1 MAQQITQLKI
11 DPRKSDKENLQ
22 IVVKFV
28 NSLVD
33 MLNYTL
39 NNMDLADV
47 TTEAG
52 VSLQDLYA
60 MGALK
65 GDPGKDGIDGLS
77 AYQLAVKKGFKGSES
92 EWLDSLKGTD
102 GVGVPAGGAA
112 GQVLAKKSDDDYDT
126 EWIDLPTV

>member
-1 MAQQITQLKI
+1 MAQQLNQLKI
-11 DPRKSDKENLQ
+11 DPRKSEKENLQ
-22 IVVKFV
+22 IIVKYV
-28 NSLVD
+28 NGLVD

-47 TTEAG
+47 TTEGG

-65 GDPGKDGIDGLS
+65 GEPGKDGRNGIDGIDG
-77 AYQLAVKKGFKGSES
+77 KDGKDGK
-92 EWLDSLKGTD
+92 D
-102 GVGVPAGGAA
+102 GVGVPSGGTA

>member
-1 MAQQITQLKI
+1 MAQQINQLKL

-22 IVVKFV
+22 LVVKFM

-47 TTEAG
+47 TTEGG

-60 MGALK
+60 MGALR
-65 GDPGKDGIDGLS
+65 GEPGEPGQPGQPGKNGI
-77 AYQLAVKKGFKGSES
+77 
-92 EWLDSLKGTD
+92 
-102 GVGVPAGGAA
+102 GVPAGGIA

>member
-1 MAQQITQLKI
+1 MAQQLNQLKI
-11 DPRKSDKENLQ
+11 DPRKSEKENLQ
-22 IVVKFV
+22 IIVKYV
-28 NSLVD
+28 NGLVD

-47 TTEAG
+47 TTEGG

-65 GDPGKDGIDGLS
+65 GEPGKDGRNGIDG
-77 AYQLAVKKGFKGSES
+77 KDGK
-92 EWLDSLKGTD
+92 D
-102 GVGVPAGGAA
+102 GVGVPSGGAA

>member
-1 MAQQITQLKI
+1 MAQQINQLKL

-22 IVVKFV
+22 LVVKFM

-47 TTEAG
+47 TTEGG

-60 MGALK
+60 MGALR
-65 GDPGKDGIDGLS
+65 GEPGEPGQPGQPGKNGI
-77 AYQLAVKKGFKGSES
+77 
-92 EWLDSLKGTD
+92 
-102 GVGVPAGGAA
+102 GVPAGGIT

>member
-1 MAQQITQLKI
+1 MAQQINQLKL

-22 IVVKFV
+22 LVVKFM

-47 TTEAG
+47 TTEGG

-65 GDPGKDGIDGLS
+65 GEPGKDGRDGRDGIDG
-77 AYQLAVKKGFKGSES
+77 KN
-92 EWLDSLKGTD
+92 
-102 GVGVPAGGAA
+102 GVGVPSGGAA

>member
-1 MAQQITQLKI
+1 MAQQINQLKL

-22 IVVKFV
+22 LVVKFM

-47 TTEAG
+47 TTEGG

-65 GDPGKDGIDGLS
+65 GDPGKDGRDGRDGIDG
-77 AYQLAVKKGFKGSES
+77 KN
-92 EWLDSLKGTD
+92 
-102 GVGVPAGGAA
+102 GVGVPSGGTA

>member
-1 MAQQITQLKI
+1 MAQQLNQLKI
-11 DPRKSDKENLQ
+11 DPRKSEKENLQ
-22 IVVKFV
+22 IIVKYV
-28 NSLVD
+28 NGLVD

-65 GDPGKDGIDGLS
+65 GEPGKDGRNGIDG
-77 AYQLAVKKGFKGSES
+77 KDGK
-92 EWLDSLKGTD
+92 D
-102 GVGVPAGGAA
+102 GVGVPSGGTA

>member
-1 MAQQITQLKI
+1 MAQQINQLKL

-22 IVVKFV
+22 LVVKFM

-47 TTEAG
+47 TTEGG

-65 GDPGKDGIDGLS
+65 GEPGKDGRDGRDGIDG
-77 AYQLAVKKGFKGSES
+77 KN
-92 EWLDSLKGTD
+92 
-102 GVGVPAGGAA
+102 GVGVPSGGTA

>member
-1 MAQQITQLKI
+1 MAQQINQLKL

-22 IVVKFV
+22 LVVKFM

-47 TTEAG
+47 TTEGG

-65 GDPGKDGIDGLS
+65 GEPGKDGRNGRDGIDG
-77 AYQLAVKKGFKGSES
+77 KN
-92 EWLDSLKGTD
+92 
-102 GVGVPAGGAA
+102 GVGVPSGGTA

>member
-1 MAQQITQLKI
+1 MAQQINQLKL

-22 IVVKFV
+22 IVVKFM

-47 TTEAG
+47 TTEGG

-65 GDPGKDGIDGLS
+65 GEPGEPGQPGQPGKNGI
-77 AYQLAVKKGFKGSES
+77 
-92 EWLDSLKGTD
+92 
-102 GVGVPAGGAA
+102 GVPAGGIA
-112 GQVLAKKSDDDYDT
+112 GQVLVKKSDDDYDT

>member
-1 MAQQITQLKI
+1 MAQQINQLKL

-22 IVVKFV
+22 LVVKFM

-47 TTEAG
+47 TTEGG

-65 GDPGKDGIDGLS
+65 GDPGKDGRDGRDG
-77 AYQLAVKKGFKGSES
+77 KN
-92 EWLDSLKGTD
+92 
-102 GVGVPAGGAA
+102 GVGVPSGGTA

>member
-1 MAQQITQLKI
+1 MAQQLNQLKI
-11 DPRKSDKENLQ
+11 DPRKSEKENLQ
-22 IVVKFV
+22 IIVKYV
-28 NSLVD
+28 NGLVD

-47 TTEAG
+47 TTEGG

-65 GDPGKDGIDGLS
+65 GEPGKDGRNGTDG
-77 AYQLAVKKGFKGSES
+77 KDGK
-92 EWLDSLKGTD
+92 D
-102 GVGVPAGGAA
+102 GVGVPSGGTA

>member
-1 MAQQITQLKI
+1 MAQQINQLKI

-60 MGALK
+60 MGALR
-65 GDPGKDGIDGLS
+65 GEPGKDGIDGKNG
-77 AYQLAVKKGFKGSES
+77 VDGKDGK
-92 EWLDSLKGTD
+92 D

-112 GQVLAKKSDDDYDT
+112 RQVLAKKSNDDYDT

>member
-1 MAQQITQLKI
+1 MAQQLNQLKI
-11 DPRKSDKENLQ
+11 DPRKSEKENLQ
-22 IVVKFV
+22 IIVKYV
-28 NSLVD
+28 NGLVD

-47 TTEAG
+47 TTEGG

-65 GDPGKDGIDGLS
+65 GEPGKDGRNGIDG
-77 AYQLAVKKGFKGSES
+77 KDGK
-92 EWLDSLKGTD
+92 D
-102 GVGVPAGGAA
+102 GVGVPSGGTA

>member
-1 MAQQITQLKI
+1 MAQQINQLKL

-22 IVVKFV
+22 IVVKFM

-47 TTEAG
+47 TTEGG

-65 GDPGKDGIDGLS
+65 GDPGKDGLDGRDGIDG
-77 AYQLAVKKGFKGSES
+77 KN
-92 EWLDSLKGTD
+92 
-102 GVGVPAGGAA
+102 GVGVPSGGTA

-126 EWIDLPTV
+126 EWIDMPTV

>member
-1 MAQQITQLKI
+1 MAQQLNQLKI
-11 DPRKSDKENLQ
+11 DPRKSEKENLQ
-22 IVVKFV
+22 LIVKYV
-28 NSLVD
+28 NGLVD

-47 TTEAG
+47 TTEGG

-65 GDPGKDGIDGLS
+65 GEPGKDGRNGIDG
-77 AYQLAVKKGFKGSES
+77 KDGK
-92 EWLDSLKGTD
+92 D
-102 GVGVPAGGAA
+102 GVGVPSGGTA

>member
-1 MAQQITQLKI
+1 MAQQINQLKI

-28 NSLVD
+28 NGLVD

-65 GDPGKDGIDGLS
+65 GERGKDGRDGT
-77 AYQLAVKKGFKGSES
+77 
-92 EWLDSLKGTD
+92 DGTDGVDGVDGKD
-102 GVGVPAGGAA
+102 GVGVPSGGVT

>member
-1 MAQQITQLKI
+1 MAQQINQLKL

-47 TTEAG
+47 TTEEG

-65 GDPGKDGIDGLS
+65 GDPGKDGTDGTDG
-77 AYQLAVKKGFKGSES
+77 VDGVDGK
-92 EWLDSLKGTD
+92 D
-102 GVGVPAGGAA
+102 GVGVPSGGVT
-112 GQVLAKKSDDDYDT
+112 GQVLAKKSNDDYDT
-126 EWIDLPTV
+126 EWIDLPMV